1 LINKPA
7 FGFRVIVALQLSN
20 SKAGHSKEWFS
31 EPDLWLKNILITKKN
46 AHTYEWYF
54 VLQTSHLFHNK
65 VKDKMLQNV
74 KHRGSA

>member
-31 EPDLWLKNILITKKN
+31 EPDLSLKNILFAKKPLILMN
-46 AHTYEWYF
+46 GTPNQPF
-54 VLQTSHLFHNK
+54 IP
-65 VKDKMLQNV
+65 
-74 KHRGSA
+74 